1 MKKKAIGIGLDQLAK
16 VTDKAKPIL
25 SGASSGSGRSK
36 GKQLELNFNE
46 EEKIILGSK
55 GKKAREK
62 DTDQLLKEILEFA
75 SGKGFKGKPVSPET
89 ERAYKSF
96 FNRTMR
102 EP

>member
-1 MKKKAIGIGLDQLAK
+1 MKGKAIGIGLDKLAK
-16 VTDKAKPIL
+16 VTDKTKPIL

-46 EEKIILGSK
+46 EEKIILGSR

-75 SGKGFKGKPVSPET
+75 SGKGFKGKPVPPET
-89 ERAYKSF
+89 ERAYRSF
-96 FNRTMR
+96 FDRTMR